1 MKSFTLCKKIRFGII
16 GTNTISDK
24 IIDAGRQDE
33 RFIVNA
39 IYSRKLET
47 AKAFSKKHNIPN
59 IFTSL
64 TEMAE
69 SEAIDAVYVASPN
82 SFHYSQS
89 VLFMKHGKH
98 VLCEK
103 PMASNEKE
111 VKAMIDVAHK
121 YGVTLMEAIMPTLK
135 PEFFAIKNN
144 LKEIGTIRHYFG
156 CYCQYSSRYDQLK
169 EGTVLNAFK
178 LELSNGSVVDIGIY
192 TIYPMVALFG
202 EPKKINASGLLLST
216 GVDGQGT
223 VSFEY
228 DEMTATIIYSKISD
242 SSLSSE
248 IQGENGVIIIDK
260 INNIKN
266 INLKFRDGT
275 IKDISPYSNKHAYF
289 YEISEFIDLVENG
302 KRESEINSHSNS
314 LITIRII
321 DEIRRQIGVK
331 FPADVI

>member
-1 MKSFTLCKKIRFGII
+1 MEKTRFGII

-24 IIDAGRQDE
+24 IVVAGRQDE
-33 RFIVNA
+33 RFLCNA

-47 AKAFSKKHNIPN
+47 AKAFAEKHDIPN
-59 IFTSL
+59 IFTSID
-64 TEMAE
+64 EMAE
-69 SEAIDAVYVASPN
+69 SKTIDAVYIASPN
-82 SFHYSQS
+82 SFHYPQS
-89 VLFMKHGKH
+89 ILFIKNGKH
-98 VLCEK
+98 IFCEK
-103 PMASNEKE
+103 PMASNEQE
-111 VKAMIDVAHK
+111 VKEMLDAAHK
-121 YGVTLMEAIMPTLK
+121 YDVTLMEAVMPTLK
-135 PEFFAIKNN
+135 PEFLAVKNY
-144 LKEIGTIRHYFG
+144 LKEIGTVRHYFG

-169 EGTVLNAFK
+169 DGIVLNAFK
-178 LELSNGSVVDIGIY
+178 PELSNGAVVDIGIY
-192 TIYPMVALFG
+192 TIFPMVVLFG

-223 VSFEY
+223 VNFEY
-228 DEMTATIIYSKISD
+228 PEMTASVMYSKISD

-248 IQGENGVIIIDK
+248 IQGEDGVIIIDK

-275 IKDISPYSNKHAYF
+275 IKDISPYSKKHDYY
-289 YEISEFIDLVENG
+289 YEISEFIDLIQSG